1 MVVAMQRK
9 PRFATS
15 AWRRSIAAAF
25 LVVGIALP
33 SSALAHEERVVVVD
47 HEATPMA
54 VHFASHEGRPRLGVG
69 VVEMTP
75 ALRRFFKAP
84 EDAGIL
90 VSQVEDDSPAKASG
104 IKVGDV
110 IVSVAGEQVG
120 DVGDVH
126 RALAEQGGDEKITVV
141 VIRNKKKLRK
151 KVKVERKSIPA
162 PEFVAPPMPPAMPPG
177 FANPKRK
184 LLEKELERTHEQLRE
199 IEKRLEKLEAKKRK
213 NES

>member
-9 PRFATS
+9 AGFATS
-15 AWRRSIAAAF
+15 AWRRSTVATL

-33 SSALAHEERVVVVD
+33 SSALAHERRVVVVD
-47 HEATPMA
+47 REATPMT
-54 VHFASHEGRPRLGVG
+54 VQFASHDGRPRLGVG

-90 VSQVEDDSPAKASG
+90 VSQVEDDSPAKAGG

-110 IVSVAGEQVG
+110 IISVAGEEIG

-126 RALAEQGGDEKITVV
+126 RALAEQAGDEKVTVV

-151 KVKVERKSIPA
+151 KVKLERKSRPA
-162 PEFVAPPMPPAMPPG
+162 PEFIAPPSPPPPPSFPG
-177 FANPKRK
+177 PKTK
-184 LLEKELERTHEQLRE
+184 LLEKELERTQEQLRE
-199 IEKRLEKLEAKKRK
+199 IEEQLEKLEAKKR
-213 NES
+213 